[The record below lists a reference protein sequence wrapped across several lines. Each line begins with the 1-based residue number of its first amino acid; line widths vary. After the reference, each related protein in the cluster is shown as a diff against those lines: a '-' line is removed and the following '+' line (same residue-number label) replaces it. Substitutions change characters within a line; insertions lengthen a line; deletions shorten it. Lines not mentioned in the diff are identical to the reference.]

1 MNALTTYDHH
11 FGGVVTRRSASAWV
25 PDLVAAAGPRAT
37 DAYIEFFTATIRN
50 RNTRLAYARAC
61 YQFFYWCQENG
72 LALDT
77 VRPFHVAAYIE
88 QMPGSKPTIKQK
100 LAAIRM
106 LYDFLVIRQLVPVN
120 PTASVRGPK
129 YVVKRGKTPVWSRED
144 AKKLLESI
152 PRGGDLAGLR
162 DRALISTMLFSF
174 ARVSAVLSLKRQDFY
189 YQGPRR
195 WLRFHEKGGKEH
207 EMPAHHEIEQ
217 TIDEYLSRVGIE
229 DKQPLFQSV
238 NKTGTALTGRAL
250 NRHNAWAAI
259 RKRARNAGF
268 LTPVGC
274 HTWRATGVTIYLEN
288 GGRLEHAQQMAAHES
303 PRTTKLY
310 DRTKD
315 EITIGEVER
324 IQL

>member
-1 MNALTTYDHH
+1 MSSALTIHDRH
-11 FGGVVTRRSASAWV
+11 FGIVTRSSASAWV
-25 PDLVAAAGPRAT
+25 PELVAAAGPRAT

-61 YQFFYWCQENG
+61 YQFFHWCQENG
-72 LALDT
+72 LTLDT

-152 PRGGDLAGLR
+152 PRDHLAGLR
-162 DRALISTMLFSF
+162 DRALISTMLYSF

-207 EMPAHHEIEQ
+207 EMPAHIRSRK
-217 TIDEYLSRVGIE
+217 LSMSTFLKLVSR
-229 DKQPLFQSV
+229 
-238 NKTGTALTGRAL
+238 TASPCFRASI
-250 NRHNAWAAI
+250 RQAPRYPAA
-259 RKRARNAGF
+259 R
-268 LTPVGC
+268 
-274 HTWRATGVTIYLEN
+274 
-288 GGRLEHAQQMAAHES
+288 
-303 PRTTKLY
+303 
-310 DRTKD
+310 
-315 EITIGEVER
+315 
-324 IQL
+324 

>member
-1 MNALTTYDHH
+1 MNALTIHDRH
-11 FGGVVTRRSASAWV
+11 FGGVVTRRSTSAWV

-61 YQFFYWCQENG
+61 YQFFHWCQENG
-72 LALDT
+72 LTLDT

-88 QMPGSKPTIKQK
+88 QMPGSKPTVKQK

-152 PRGGDLAGLR
+152 PRDDLAGLR

-174 ARVSAVLSLKRQDFY
+174 ARISAVLSLKRRSCLAPFSTKK
-189 YQGPRR
+189 GPSKIFFWFPEMERAKNWECLFPR
-195 WLRFHEKGGKEH
+195 WCKG
-207 EMPAHHEIEQ
+207 
-217 TIDEYLSRVGIE
+217 
-229 DKQPLFQSV
+229 
-238 NKTGTALTGRAL
+238 
-250 NRHNAWAAI
+250 
-259 RKRARNAGF
+259 AG
-268 LTPVGC
+268 
-274 HTWRATGVTIYLEN
+274 
-288 GGRLEHAQQMAAHES
+288 
-303 PRTTKLY
+303 
-310 DRTKD
+310 
-315 EITIGEVER
+315 
-324 IQL
+324 